1 LSDNP
6 FSEPE
11 DDRTVIRP
19 TPGGRRP
26 PAPPPASGLKPA
38 PLPTFNPA
46 APAITVSSLTAAAS
60 PVLQLLSSLRV
71 MRRAPDPRA
80 LRTRVQQDLQS
91 FERQARTANVAMDL
105 LRPAHYALCAS
116 IDDVV
121 LNTPWGATSGWA
133 DQTLVATLHPGAHG
147 TDQFFDQLRHM
158 LRTPDRFLPAIEL
171 MFLCLSLG
179 FMGRYRQG
187 RGTAELDQLRAQVHA
202 AIAMRRPA
210 AEQELSRRW
219 HGVAAPYRT
228 RRELPVWV
236 ALAGALAICA
246 GLLFWTS
253 SGLNAASDS
262 LQARALATP
271 PSRMPVVVR
280 TAVMQ
285 PLPAAPA
292 PAEPTALDRLR
303 SRLQSDID
311 AQTISVFGTPTAVII
326 RIPEHLVFAQGSA
339 SVQHSSLALLE
350 RMAAALQRE
359 PGAVR
364 VLDYADNQP
373 VRTVRFPSSFQLS
386 DARANAVRDVIAP
399 NLSNQGRV
407 SGEGRAAADP
417 IAPNSTAEGR
427 ERNRRIEIVLQRQE

>member
-1 LSDNP
+1 
-6 FSEPE
+6 
-11 DDRTVIRP
+11 
-19 TPGGRRP
+19 
-26 PAPPPASGLKPA
+26 
-38 PLPTFNPA
+38 
-46 APAITVSSLTAAAS
+46 
-60 PVLQLLSSLRV
+60 LLSSLRA
-71 MRRAPDPRA
+71 MRRAPDPHA
-80 LRTRVQQDLQS
+80 LRTRVQQDLET
-91 FERQARTANVAMDL
+91 FERQARTANIAMDL

-133 DQTLVATLHPGAHG
+133 DQTLVATLHPGAQD
-147 TDQFFDQLRHM
+147 TDQFFDHLRQM
-158 LRTPDRFLPAIEL
+158 LRTPDRFLPVIEL

-187 RGTAELDQLRAQVHA
+187 RAAAELDQLRAQVHA

-210 AEQELSRRW
+210 ADQELSPHWR
-219 HGVAAPYRT
+219 GVAAPCRT
-228 RRELPVWV
+228 QRELPVWV
-236 ALAGALAICA
+236 AVAGALVVCA

-271 PSRMPVVVR
+271 PTRMPMVVR
-280 TAVMQ
+280 NAIVQ

-292 PAEPTALDRLR
+292 PPEPTALDRLR
-303 SRLQSDID
+303 NLLQSDID
-311 AQTISVFGTPTAVII
+311 TQAISVFGAPTAVII
-326 RIPEHLVFAQGSA
+326 RIPERLVFAQGSA
-339 SVQHSSLALLE
+339 SVQRSSLPLLE
-350 RMAAALQRE
+350 RVAAALQRE

-386 DARANAVRDVIAP
+386 DARANAVRAVLAP
-399 NLSNQGRV
+399 NLGNQARV
-407 SGEGRAAADP
+407 TAEGRAAADP

-427 ERNRRIEIVLQRQE
+427 ERNRRTEIVLQRQE

>member
-1 LSDNP
+1 VSDNP

-26 PAPPPASGLKPA
+26 VAPPPTSGLKPA

-46 APAITVSSLTAAAS
+46 APAIAVSPLAAAAS
-60 PVLQLLSSLRV
+60 PLLQLLTSLHS
-71 MRRAPDPRA
+71 MRRAPDLRVLRSRA
-80 LRTRVQQDLQS
+80 QQDLQT
-91 FERQARTANVAMDL
+91 FERQARAASIAMDL

-121 LNTPWGATSGWA
+121 LNTPWGASSGWVN
-133 DQTLVATLHPGAHG
+133 QTLVATLHPGAHG
-147 TDQFFDQLRHM
+147 TDQFFDQLRQM
-158 LRTPDRFLPAIEL
+158 LRTPEHFLPVIEL

-210 AEQELSRRW
+210 ADQDLSRHWR
-219 HGVAAPYRT
+219 GVAAPYRT

-236 ALAGALAICA
+236 AGAGALAICA

-253 SGLNAASDS
+253 SGLNAASDG

-271 PSRMPVVVR
+271 PTRMPAVSR
-280 TAVMQ
+280 TALVQ

-292 PAEPTALDRLR
+292 PPEPTALDRLR
-303 SRLQSDID
+303 GQLQSDID
-311 AQTISVFGTPTAVII
+311 AQTISVFGTPTAAII
-326 RIPEHLVFAQGSA
+326 RIPERLLFAQGSA
-339 SVQHSSLALLE
+339 SAQRASLSLLE
-350 RMAAALQRE
+350 RVAAALQRE
-359 PGAVR
+359 PGAIR

-386 DARANAVRDVIAP
+386 GARANAVRDVIAP
-399 NLSNQGRV
+399 NLSNQSRIAA
-407 SGEGRAAADP
+407 EGRAAADP